1 MRLQWYHGA
10 MTDATAE
17 SRDIR
22 RFVWIAVAIAAS
34 LVAAMLLMAGLIA
47 AYVLKMMDR
56 TDAHVCG
63 LAAVRHSPIAVR
75 LVGLPIEQRGF
86 TGGSTSSENGR
97 LTESVSFTVGGPRGT
112 AYVASEG
119 RRSPLESHLIVKIGR
134 EGHSA
139 TIYSGPFDCAELHAR
154 RAGSAGAL

>member
-1 MRLQWYHGA
+1 MN
-10 MTDATAE
+10 DAANR
-17 SRDIR
+17 SPDIR
-22 RFVWIAVAIAAS
+22 RFIWIAVA
-34 LVAAMLLMAGLIA
+34 LVAGLVVVLLLAAWFIA
-47 AYVLKMMDR
+47 SSVLRMMDR

-134 EGHSA
+134 EGRSA

>member
-1 MRLQWYHGA
+1 MN
-10 MTDATAE
+10 DATGRR
-17 SRDIR
+17 RDVR
-22 RFVWIAVAIAAS
+22 RLIWIAVAIVAALVIVLL
-34 LVAAMLLMAGLIA
+34 LVAWLIA
-47 AYVLKMMDR
+47 ASVLRMMDR

-86 TGGSTSSENGR
+86 TGGSTSSENGE
-97 LTESVSFTVGGPRGT
+97 LTENLRFTVGGPRGT

-119 RRSPLESHLIVKIGR
+119 RRSPLESHLIVRIGR
-134 EGHSA
+134 EGRSE

-154 RAGSAGAL
+154 PR